1 MLTGDVDWPLTKKS
15 LNSAPLTFYL
25 KKNLFQRKLFKLD
38 EKMSQNS
45 KSIVASGYIFPT
57 KSSLKSLKREP
68 KCSHCSVQF
77 KNDVNKRQ
85 KVTFER

>member
-25 KKNLFQRKLFKLD
+25 KKKLFQRKLFKLN

-45 KSIVASGYIFPT
+45 KSIVDISFR
-57 KSSLKSLKREP
+57 LK
-68 KCSHCSVQF
+68 VA
-77 KNDVNKRQ
+77 
-85 KVTFER
+85 

>member
-25 KKNLFQRKLFKLD
+25 KKNLFQRKLFKLN

-45 KSIVASGYIFPT
+45 KSIVDISFR
-57 KSSLKSLKREP
+57 LK
-68 KCSHCSVQF
+68 VA
-77 KNDVNKRQ
+77 
-85 KVTFER
+85 